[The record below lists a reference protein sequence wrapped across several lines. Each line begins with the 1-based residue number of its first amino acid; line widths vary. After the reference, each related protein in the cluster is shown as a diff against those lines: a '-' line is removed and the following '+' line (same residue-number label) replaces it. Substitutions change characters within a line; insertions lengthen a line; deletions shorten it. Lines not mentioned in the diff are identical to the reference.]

1 MVVSTV
7 GSLHAFVH
15 STAFMLAGDGLV
27 LLAAVVW
34 LGLGFRIH
42 RDARRRIDDGR
53 LVGVAT
59 LTALAIPFVGP
70 LLYLLFRPPETLADA
85 NAREIEVQALRD
97 RLRRP
102 NASCPVCLGD
112 LDDDYLVC
120 PVCTTRLREPC
131 PTCDAALDPLWQAC
145 PHCATRVSTMA
156 GDGAVP
162 IISDLDAALTRETP
176 LSDGFER
183 RQAS

>member
-1 MVVSTV
+1 MVASTF
-7 GSLHAFVH
+7 GSIHSFVH
-15 STAFMLAGDGLV
+15 STTFMLAGDGL
-27 LLAAVVW
+27 LLLVAVVW
-34 LGLGFRIH
+34 LGLAFRVH

-53 LVGVAT
+53 LVGAAT
-59 LTALAIPFVGP
+59 LTALALPFLGP

-85 NAREIEVQALRD
+85 NAREIEMRALRD
-97 RLRRP
+97 RLSRP
-102 NASCPVCLGD
+102 NAHCPVCLSD
-112 LDDDYLVC
+112 VEDDYLVC

-145 PHCATRVSTMA
+145 PYCATRVPTMA

-162 IISDLDAALTRETP
+162 LIADLDAALSREAP

>member
-1 MVVSTV
+1 MVTSTV
-7 GSLHAFVH
+7 GSIHGFLQ
-15 STAFMLAGDGLV
+15 STTFMLVEDGLV
-27 LLAAVVW
+27 VLLGIVW
-34 LGLGFRIH
+34 LGLGFRVF

-53 LVGVAT
+53 LVGIAT
-59 LTALAIPFVGP
+59 LTAFAIPFIGP

-85 NAREIEVQALRD
+85 NAREIEMRALRD

-102 NASCPVCLGD
+102 NSNCPVCLSD
-112 LDDDYLVC
+112 VEDDYLVC

-145 PHCATRVSTMA
+145 PYCATRLPMMA

-162 IISDLDAALTRETP
+162 IMADLDAALTRETP
-176 LSDGFER
+176 LSDGFEQ